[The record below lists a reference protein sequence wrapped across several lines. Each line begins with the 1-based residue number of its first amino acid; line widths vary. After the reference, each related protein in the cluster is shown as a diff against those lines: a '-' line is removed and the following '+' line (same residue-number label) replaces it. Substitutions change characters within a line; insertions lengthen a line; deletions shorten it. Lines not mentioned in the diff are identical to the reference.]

1 MLALAASMSAALV
14 ASVSAAET
22 LKPEEVLPRTLDG
35 YVAQD
40 KTFWDYLKA
49 NHPLFKHYM
58 KDGPAS
64 SASSPCPT
72 ATKNG

>member
-1 MLALAASMSAALV
+1 
-14 ASVSAAET
+14 
-22 LKPEEVLPRTLDG
+22 VLPRTLDG